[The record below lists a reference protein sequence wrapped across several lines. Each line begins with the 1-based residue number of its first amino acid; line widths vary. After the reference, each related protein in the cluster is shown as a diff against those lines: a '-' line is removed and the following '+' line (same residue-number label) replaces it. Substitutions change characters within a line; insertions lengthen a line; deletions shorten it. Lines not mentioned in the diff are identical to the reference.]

1 MIYNDS
7 IAKNIGPLSENPS
20 CLKVP
25 YHTME
30 RLVEISRIA
39 SMLRNFPVTALH
51 DDEIERFFEL
61 QNFFITLESRC
72 YDEAGIE

>member
-1 MIYNDS
+1 MIDDDS
-7 IAKNIGPLSENPS
+7 IAKNTGPLMEDHPR
-20 CLKVP
+20 LRVP
-25 YHTME
+25 YSVME
-30 RLVEISRIA
+30 RLVEISCIA